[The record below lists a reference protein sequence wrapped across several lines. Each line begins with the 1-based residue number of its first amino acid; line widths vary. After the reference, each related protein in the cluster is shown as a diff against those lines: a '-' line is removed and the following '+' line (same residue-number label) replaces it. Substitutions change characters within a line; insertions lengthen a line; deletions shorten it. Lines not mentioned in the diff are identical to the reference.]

1 MAEDNVP
8 EDDVKRDSETAD
20 ITEEESS
27 EPQIK
32 ISRRQFLVG
41 AGGGLIVGAAGAAGV
56 LTLARPSAPVQ
67 QANVTAPQA
76 PASTAPNAPTAPTTA
91 TALVQ
96 GAKLVTLN
104 VNGRDY
110 QLAVQPEATLL
121 EVLKRDLGLTGT
133 KLGCNGSMCSAC
145 TVLVDGVAMNSCSL
159 LAIREAGR
167 KITTIEGLEQDG
179 KLHPVQVAFWENQGY
194 QCGFCTSGQILGAVE
209 LLNKTKNPTEEQIR
223 AHMAGHMC
231 KCSAYPNIV
240 KSVLAAAKAMA

>member
-8 EDDVKRDSETAD
+8 EDDIKRDSETP
-20 ITEEESS
+20 EG
-27 EPQIK
+27 EPSQSQIK

-41 AGGGLIVGAAGAAGV
+41 AGGGLVVGAAGAAGV
-56 LTLARPSAPVQ
+56 LTLARPPAPVE
-67 QANVTAPQA
+67 QAKTTAPQA
-76 PASTAPNAPTAPTTA
+76 PQSTAPTAPTAA

-96 GAKLVTLN
+96 GPKLVTLN

-110 QLAVQPEATLL
+110 QLAVQPQATLL

-133 KLGCNGSMCSAC
+133 KLGCNGSMCSAG

-159 LAIREAGR
+159 LAIREGGR

-194 QCGFCTSGQILGAVE
+194 QCGFCTPGQIMATIE
-209 LLNKTKNPTEEQIR
+209 LLSKTKNPTEEQIR
-223 AHMAGHMC
+223 AHMSGHMC

-240 KSVLAAAKAMA
+240 KSVLAAAKTMA